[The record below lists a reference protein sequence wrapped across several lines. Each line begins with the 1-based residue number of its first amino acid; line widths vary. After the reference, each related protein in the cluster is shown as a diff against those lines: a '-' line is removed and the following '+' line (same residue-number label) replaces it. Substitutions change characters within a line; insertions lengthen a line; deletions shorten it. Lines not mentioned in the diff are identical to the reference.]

1 MSSSWQRRIERAEEL
16 ERLHP
21 FAAQILHFYGK
32 IARFQGELYGSLEN
46 ASGVHQPKPSGAEAG
61 PPELPELLARFP
73 DFLRLIEQNAPPQL
87 QVVARE
93 LHGASEATR
102 AELLNEV
109 WSGSDATQTVGIH
122 QFPTRAFLQPYAE
135 FVRVRSGI
143 KWEGYTHALC
153 PFCSRKPGIGV
164 LRQLGDGGSRSLICS
179 FCLAEWQFRR
189 IVCPNCAEE
198 NPDKLPVFTA
208 GELPNVRVECC
219 DTCKSYMKT
228 IDLTKNGLAEPVVDE
243 IAAIPLDLWAQERG
257 YTKLQP
263 NLLQM

>member
-1 MSSSWQRRIERAEEL
+1 M
-16 ERLHP
+16 
-21 FAAQILHFYGK
+21 
-32 IARFQGELYGSLEN
+32 
-46 ASGVHQPKPSGAEAG
+46 
-61 PPELPELLARFP
+61 
-73 DFLRLIEQNAPPQL
+73 
-87 QVVARE
+87 
-93 LHGASEATR
+93 
-102 AELLNEV
+102 
-109 WSGSDATQTVGIH
+109 
-122 QFPTRAFLQPYAE
+122 
-135 FVRVRSGI
+135 
-143 KWEGYTHALC
+143 
-153 PFCSRKPGIGV
+153 

>member
-16 ERLHP
+16 ERQHP

-32 IARFQGELYGSLEN
+32 VARFQGELYSRLEN
-46 ASGVHQPKPSGAEAG
+46 ATGVRPPKPSGSDAG
-61 PPELPELLARFP
+61 PPEFPELLARFP
-73 DFLRLIEQNAPPQL
+73 DFLRVLEQNAPSQL

-93 LHGASEATR
+93 LRAAPKEIR
-102 AELLNEV
+102 AELLNEA
-109 WSGSDATQTVGIH
+109 WSGSDATQAVGTH
-122 QFPTRAFLQPYAE
+122 QFPMCAFLQPYAE

-143 KWEGYTHALC
+143 KWDGYMHALC
-153 PFCSRKPGIGV
+153 PFCSRKPRIGV
-164 LRQLGDGGSRSLICS
+164 LRQQADGVSRSLICS

-189 IVCPNCAEE
+189 IVCPSCAEE
-198 NPDKLPVFTA
+198 NPAKLPVFTA
-208 GELPNVRVECC
+208 EELPCVRVECC
-219 DTCKSYMKT
+219 DTCKTYIKT

-257 YTKLQP
+257 YTKVQP